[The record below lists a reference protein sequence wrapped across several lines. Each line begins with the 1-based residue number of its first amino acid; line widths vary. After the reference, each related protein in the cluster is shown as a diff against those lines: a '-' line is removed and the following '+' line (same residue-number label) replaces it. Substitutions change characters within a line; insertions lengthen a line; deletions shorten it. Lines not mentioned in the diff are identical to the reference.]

1 MSKRKN
7 FYAIKDGNGV
17 KNKIV
22 TTWEECQKYV
32 LHYNA
37 VYKGFVSLEEANNY
51 LKNMSDDEV
60 EERKDKQHI
69 KAKREKEDKSQNSQ
83 IKTKNNKINAHKL
96 NEELDDLYNYISDVM
111 DSLEDDNYKR
121 KQFIEDLNTI
131 ESKIL
136 SMQDYYTR
144 FE

>member
-37 VYKGFVSLEEANNY
+37 VYKGFTTLEEAKNY

-60 EERKDKQHI
+60 EERKDKQHVRAR
-69 KAKREKEDKSQNSQ
+69 KEKSNNTHDFKTKS
-83 IKTKNNKINAHKL
+83 KNNKINAHKL

-121 KQFIEDLNTI
+121 KQFIEDLNKI